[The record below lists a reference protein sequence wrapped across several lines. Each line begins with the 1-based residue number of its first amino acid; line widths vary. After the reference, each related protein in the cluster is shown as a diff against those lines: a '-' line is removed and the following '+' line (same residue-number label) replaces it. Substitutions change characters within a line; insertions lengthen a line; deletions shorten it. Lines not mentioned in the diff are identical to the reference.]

1 MIHWKSSH
9 GRKNQVCESW
19 EFAIIGFTHHPVKT
33 SWIFPFKSM
42 GRFATIGDYW
52 LSMKWT
58 AYHQCVK
65 MTHPKSMTRIVSPW
79 YQDWYGCIWKWGKLQ
94 GYSGYPKMA
103 VWCGTRGNPKCWTNQ
118 YLSGLLTM
126 CWKSYF
132 RLDLW
137 YIWLGS
143 NLVYCHTCV

>member
-19 EFAIIGFTHHPVKT
+19 EFAIIVFTHHPVKT

-103 VWCGTRGNPKCWTNQ
+103 VWCGTRKFGETQIVGQTSILVVCWPCAERVT
-118 YLSGLLTM
+118 LGWIFDTSG
-126 CWKSYF
+126 W
-132 RLDLW
+132 DP
-137 YIWLGS
+137 I
-143 NLVYCHTCV
+143 